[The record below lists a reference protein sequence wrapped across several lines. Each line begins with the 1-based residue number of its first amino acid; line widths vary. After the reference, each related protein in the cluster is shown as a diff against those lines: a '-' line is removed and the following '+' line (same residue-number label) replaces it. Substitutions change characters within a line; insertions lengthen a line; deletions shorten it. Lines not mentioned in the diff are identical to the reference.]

1 MATTSPDTLRTPD
14 PGDSYNLVADLAIL
28 GQDVQN
34 ALTLRANAYTGTV
47 SQRTAFTST
56 ATDGMLWQDT
66 DGIKM
71 IWRKDGAAWVP
82 AVWRWSGTTAQMNGF
97 TQAPNGFEWFNTADN
112 SEYVR
117 LGGAWVGTLTH
128 TPTLG
133 AGFAA
138 TGSGEAP
145 VIVKSLDGFC
155 TMSGRIYRGSG
166 SLTNA
171 LTITDSKFRPARTV
185 LTSITSMGGAGA
197 DGTRFHASLS
207 TAGVFQLTPYTSSP
221 AWTNL
226 MWIPFNLSWY
236 ASPPS

>member
-82 AVWRWSGTTAQMNGF
+82 AVWRWSGSTAQMNGF
-97 TQAPNGFEWFNTADN
+97 SPPDGFEWFNTTD
-112 SEYVR
+112 SREYVR
-117 LGGAWVGTLTH
+117 LGGAWVKEWSRLWTTTSFTPSSGSVSNSSITRNTQTGVVNLFLACERTVWSSGTTSLGTLPTAFRPSSAGVQMAVAWNGAS
-128 TPTLG
+128 TPYVSFGQITVG
-133 AGFAA
+133 GVVNVHGSPPNGQHWAA
-138 TGSGEAP
+138 
-145 VIVKSLDGFC
+145 
-155 TMSGRIYRGSG
+155 
-166 SLTNA
+166 SLTAIYN
-171 LTITDSKFRPARTV
+171 TV
-185 LTSITSMGGAGA
+185 
-197 DGTRFHASLS
+197 
-207 TAGVFQLTPYTSSP
+207 V
-221 AWTNL
+221 
-226 MWIPFNLSWY
+226 
-236 ASPPS
+236 